1 MFILGEEQN
10 ETTNDEDDC
19 CVITDEVLEK
29 NEENFTKKYENLIYI
44 LSFVS
49 SNEAN
54 EISVSY
60 VGKLLSTVI
69 AVNPEDLYFF
79 FSKK

>member
-1 MFILGEEQN
+1 M
-10 ETTNDEDDC
+10 
-19 CVITDEVLEK
+19 ITDEVLEK